1 MTIYL
6 LVALLALASG
16 ITLGILFARAR
27 ESALRSRLASLE
39 TEVSVRA
46 GELRDAHAE
55 RDTLNRD
62 KQRAEQEVAV
72 LNERLLQERNGAAE
86 KLELLTKASQDL
98 QNAFHR
104 LAAEALA
111 SNNQSFLQL
120 AKTSLETFHK
130 QAEGGLA
137 ARESA
142 IAGLVKPIEQSL
154 NSVKEQVKTIETQ
167 RVDAYSALRQQ
178 IVSLAGTQEQ
188 LKSETA
194 KLVQALRAPHVRG
207 RWGEIQLRRAVE
219 IAGMLDHCDFVEQSS
234 VTTDDGRLRRPDMI
248 IRLPGGKQ
256 IVVDSKAPLEAYLN
270 ALEASDEDT
279 RRTQMIAHARQI
291 RDHMASLSSKKYWE
305 QFDCSP
311 DFVVMFLPGEVFF
324 SAALEHAPDLIE
336 AGVEEKVIPA
346 SPTTLIALLR
356 AVHFG
361 WRQEVLAENANQI
374 SELGKR
380 LYDSLCTMAGHLE
393 KLGANLDRSVKAYN
407 ETIGSLER
415 NVLVGGRRF
424 RELGVASTG
433 EIVEAKQISN
443 VPRVLQSADWKL
455 AAETEPEEIVKG

>member
-46 GELRDAHAE
+46 GELRDARAE

-178 IVSLAGTQEQ
+178 IVSLSGTQEQ

-234 VTTDDGRLRRPDMI
+234 VTTDNGRLRRPDMI

-256 IVVDSKAPLEAYLN
+256 IVVDSKAPLR
-270 ALEASDEDT
+270 SVSQ
-279 RRTQMIAHARQI
+279 R
-291 RDHMASLSSKKYWE
+291 
-305 QFDCSP
+305 
-311 DFVVMFLPGEVFF
+311 
-324 SAALEHAPDLIE
+324 
-336 AGVEEKVIPA
+336 AG
-346 SPTTLIALLR
+346 
-356 AVHFG
+356 
-361 WRQEVLAENANQI
+361 
-374 SELGKR
+374 GKR
-380 LYDSLCTMAGHLE
+380 RGHAAHPDDRPRAADSRSHGE
-393 KLGANLDRSVKAYN
+393 SIFQKILGAVRLLARFCGDVSSRRSFFQ
-407 ETIGSLER
+407 
-415 NVLVGGRRF
+415 RRPGA
-424 RELGVASTG
+424 RSG
-433 EIVEAKQISN
+433 
-443 VPRVLQSADWKL
+443 PD
-455 AAETEPEEIVKG
+455 

>member
-1 MTIYL
+1 MMNYL

-16 ITLGILFARAR
+16 VALGMVLLRTR
-27 ESALRSRLASLE
+27 ESALRSRLAALE
-39 TEVSVRA
+39 AEASTQA
-46 GELRDAHAE
+46 GELRAA
-55 RDTLNRD
+55 RDELAALNRD

-72 LNERLLQERNGAAE
+72 LNERLCQERKGTAE
-86 KLELLTKASQDL
+86 KLELLTKASQEL

-104 LAAEALA
+104 LAADALA

-120 AKTSLETFHK
+120 AKTSLESFHK

-137 ARESA
+137 ARELA

-154 NSVKEQVKTIETQ
+154 KSVEEQVKTLETQ

-178 IVSLAGTQEQ
+178 IVSLSGTQEQ

-219 IAGMLDHCDFVEQSS
+219 MAGMLDHCDFVEQSS
-234 VTTDDGRLRRPDMI
+234 VATDNGRLRPDMI

-256 IVVDSKAPLEAYLN
+256 IVVDSKAPLEAYLK
-270 ALEASDEDT
+270 ALEATDEDE
-279 RRTQMIAHARQI
+279 RRTQMMAHARQI
-291 RDHMASLSSKKYWE
+291 RDHMAGLSSKKYWE

-336 AGVEEKVIPA
+336 AGVDEKVIPA

-361 WRQEVLAENANQI
+361 WRQEMLTENANKI

-393 KLGANLDRSVKAYN
+393 KLGSSLDRSVKAYN

-424 RELGVASTG
+424 RELGVASSG
-433 EIVEAKQISN
+433 EIAEAKQIGN

-455 AAETEPEEIVKG
+455 AAEETEEIVKG